1 MAAIKGATI
10 AAPSMAAMVAIKDIR
25 RIPGQVVIIQVI
37 QAIRAPSAAAPMRAM
52 RAFASN
58 AALPCR
64 PANVPVAAQNWWQA
78 PGFAANAVNPSSRL
92 SAYLC
97 FNFIFTGATR

>member
-1 MAAIKGATI
+1 MVAIKPATI
-10 AAPSMAAMVAIKDIR
+10 AAVPDTAATVL
-25 RIPGQVVIIQVI
+25 I
-37 QAIRAPSAAAPMRAM
+37 QAIRRARAQAAAIQAIPAPSAAAPMRAM